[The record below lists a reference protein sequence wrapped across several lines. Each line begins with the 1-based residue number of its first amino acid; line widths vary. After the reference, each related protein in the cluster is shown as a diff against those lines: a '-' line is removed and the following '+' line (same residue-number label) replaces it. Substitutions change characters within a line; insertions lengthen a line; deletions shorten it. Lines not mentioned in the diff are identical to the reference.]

1 MKTNWVFLGVLLLA
15 YPVLGRTFV
24 SLKSD
29 EVNMRTGP
37 GERFPIKF
45 VYHKRTYPLE
55 VLDTY
60 DHWHQVQEADGTT
73 GWVRETMVSSA
84 RYVRIQEETPL
95 LAKPLAD
102 APQKGTVKAGV
113 IGRIRKCA
121 ALSNYCLIQFKEIK
135 GWLSKKSLWGI
146 DPEEEID

>member
-1 MKTNWVFLGVLLLA
+1 MKNKGLFLAVICISSVA
-15 YPVLGRTFV
+15 WARPFV

-60 DHWHQVQEADGTT
+60 DHWYQVREPDGTT
-73 GWVRETMVSSA
+73 GWVRQSMISQA

-95 LAKPLAD
+95 LTKPVSD
-102 APQKGTVKAGV
+102 APQKGIVKPGV
-113 IGRIRKCA
+113 IGKIRKCTP
-121 ALSNYCLIQFKEIK
+121 LSDYCLIQFKEIK